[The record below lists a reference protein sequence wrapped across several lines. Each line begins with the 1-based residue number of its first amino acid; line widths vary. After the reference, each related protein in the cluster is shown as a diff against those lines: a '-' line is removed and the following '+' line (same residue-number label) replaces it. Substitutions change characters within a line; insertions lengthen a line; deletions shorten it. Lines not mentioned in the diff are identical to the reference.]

1 MSACKWPLQD
11 YVKSNLQFFLK
22 LHTTYIATEIL
33 RETTMNQD
41 YIPFQAIIDKLEEF
55 CNQQSS
61 GILFIATKANRSA
74 QIVLENGKIVF
85 IYFYNKRGTEA
96 LKLMLTIE
104 AGRYRFQKNATSP
117 RRSSLPSTDKILR
130 FLNRETDNKI
140 PHEPTE
146 VTEHVQS
153 SLNDNQKRI
162 LETVLAE
169 YIGPMATIICEDHL
183 DSAPDMAAAI
193 DALASEI
200 PSPDQAQ
207 KFRTEITAN
216 LK

>member
-1 MSACKWPLQD
+1 
-11 YVKSNLQFFLK
+11 
-22 LHTTYIATEIL
+22 
-33 RETTMNQD
+33 MNQD

-55 CNQQSS
+55 CTQQAS
-61 GILFIATKANRSA
+61 GILFIATKGNRSA

-85 IYFYNKRGTEA
+85 VYFYNKQGTEA

-104 AGRYRFQKNATSP
+104 AGKYKFQKNATSP
-117 RRSSLPSTDKILR
+117 RRSPLPSTDKILR
-130 FLNRETDNKI
+130 FLNRETDNTV
-140 PHEPTE
+140 PPEPPEPTE
-146 VTEHVQS
+146 VTEQVQS

-169 YIGPMATIICEDHL
+169 YIGPMAAIICEDHL
-183 DSAPDMAAAI
+183 DSAPDITAAI
-193 DALASEI
+193 DALVSEI

-207 KFRTEITAN
+207 KFRLQVATA